1 MKITLRHGSSLD
13 DIICQGI
20 MDLALDDP
28 AITNLETRSPIKHQ
42 NRFRLPKLGGRRL
55 IASIDRKDVA
65 FVDYLIAKQHIK
77 YLFVH
82 PRYQRKGIGANLLN
96 SVQEQIKDTISVN
109 VLSINEK
116 AVLWYLSRGFKVSN
130 CWLERFNGKK
140 TGWLKLT
147 RSDFTLQSQRHS
159 KKLKLQRN

>member
-20 MDLALDDP
+20 MDLALDYP
-28 AITNLETRSPIKHQ
+28 AITDPETQSSIEHQ

-55 IASIDRKDVA
+55 IARIGRKDVA
-65 FVDYLIAKQHIK
+65 FIDYLIAKQHIK

-96 SVQEQIKDTISVN
+96 SVQEQIKASISVN

-116 AVLWYLSRGFKVSN
+116 AVLWYIGRGFKVSN

-147 RSDFTLQSQRHS
+147 RADVTLQSQRPS
-159 KKLKLQRN
+159 KKLK

>member
-1 MKITLRHGSSLD
+1 MKITLRHGTSLD

-28 AITNLETRSPIKHQ
+28 VIPNPETRSSIESQ

-55 IASIDRKDVA
+55 MARIDRKDVA

-82 PRYQRKGIGANLLN
+82 PRYQRKGIGGRLLTLA
-96 SVQEQIKDTISVN
+96 QEQIKDTISVN
-109 VLSINEK
+109 VLSLNEK
-116 AVLWYLSRGFKVSN
+116 AILWYLGRGFEVSN
-130 CWLERFNGKK
+130 RWLEHFNGKK
-140 TGWLKLT
+140 TAWLKLT
-147 RSDFTLQSQRHS
+147 RSDVTLQS
-159 KKLKLQRN
+159 

>member
-20 MDLALDDP
+20 VDLALDDP
-28 AITNLETRSPIKHQ
+28 AITDPETQSSIEHR

-82 PRYQRKGIGANLLN
+82 PKYQRKGIGASLLN
-96 SVQEQIKDTISVN
+96 SVQDQVKDAISVN

-116 AVLWYLSRGFKVSN
+116 AVLWYLGRGFKVSN
-130 CWLERFNGKK
+130 SWLARFNGKK

-147 RSDFTLQSQRHS
+147 RADVTLQSQRPS
-159 KKLKLQRN
+159 MKLK

>member
-13 DIICQGI
+13 DTICQGI

-28 AITNLETRSPIKHQ
+28 AITNPETRSSIKHQ

-82 PRYQRKGIGANLLN
+82 PRYQRNGFGAILLN
-96 SVQEQIKDTISVN
+96 SVQEHIKDAISVN
-109 VLSINEK
+109 VLSTNEK
-116 AVLWYLSRGFKVSN
+116 AVLWYLDHGFKVSN
-130 CWLERFNGKK
+130 CWIERFNSKK
-140 TGWLKLT
+140 TAWLKLT
-147 RSDFTLQSQRHS
+147 RADVTLQSQRP
-159 KKLKLQRN
+159 LK

>member
-13 DIICQGI
+13 DTICQSI
-20 MDLALDDP
+20 MDLALDDA
-28 AITNLETRSPIKHQ
+28 AITDPETRSSIEHQ

-82 PRYQRKGIGANLLN
+82 PKYQRKGIGTRLLTLA
-96 SVQEQIKDTISVN
+96 QEQIKDAISVN

-116 AVLWYLSRGFKVSN
+116 AVLWYLGRGFKVSN
-130 CWLERFNGKK
+130 RWLEHFNGKK
-140 TGWLKLT
+140 TAWLKLT
-147 RSDFTLQSQRHS
+147 RSDVTLQS
-159 KKLKLQRN
+159 

>member
-28 AITNLETRSPIKHQ
+28 AITDLETWLSKEHQ

-65 FVDYLIAKQHIK
+65 FADYLISKQHIK

-82 PRYQRKGIGANLLN
+82 PSYQRNGIGANLLN
-96 SVQEQIKDTISVN
+96 LVQEQIKDTISVN
-109 VLSINEK
+109 VLSINK
-116 AVLWYLSRGFKVSN
+116 NAVLWYLGRGFKVSN
-130 CWLERFNGKK
+130 CWSERFNGKK

-147 RSDFTLQSQRHS
+147 RADVTLQSQNPS
-159 KKLKLQRN
+159 KKLK

>member
-20 MDLALDDP
+20 MDLALNDP
-28 AITNLETRSPIKHQ
+28 AITDPETQSSIEHQ

-55 IASIDRKDVA
+55 IASIGRKDVA

-96 SVQEQIKDTISVN
+96 SVQEQIKASISVN

-116 AVLWYLSRGFKVSN
+116 AVLWYLGRGFKVSN

-147 RSDFTLQSQRHS
+147 RADVTLQSQRPS
-159 KKLKLQRN
+159 KKLK

>member
-28 AITNLETRSPIKHQ
+28 AITDPETRSSIGHQ

-55 IASIDRKDVA
+55 IASIDRKDIA

-82 PRYQRKGIGANLLN
+82 PKYQRKGIGANLLN
-96 SVQEQIKDTISVN
+96 SVQGQIKDAISVN

-116 AVLWYLSRGFKVSN
+116 AVLWYLGRGFKVSN
-130 CWLERFNGKK
+130 CWLERFNGKN

-147 RSDFTLQSQRHS
+147 RADVTLQSQRPS
-159 KKLKLQRN
+159 KKLK

>member
-1 MKITLRHGSSLD
+1 MKITLRHGTSLD

-20 MDLALDDP
+20 MDLALDDRVILDP
-28 AITNLETRSPIKHQ
+28 ETRSSIENQ

-55 IASIDRKDVA
+55 MARIDRKDVA

-82 PRYQRKGIGANLLN
+82 PRYQRKGIGTTLLTFA
-96 SVQEQIKDTISVN
+96 QEQIKGAISVN
-109 VLSINEK
+109 VLSINEE
-116 AVLWYLSRGFKVSN
+116 AVLWYLDRGFKVSN

-140 TGWLKLT
+140 TAWLKLT
-147 RSDFTLQSQRHS
+147 RADVTLQS
-159 KKLKLQRN
+159 

>member
-82 PRYQRKGIGANLLN
+82 PKYQRKGIGANLLN

>member
-1 MKITLRHGSSLD
+1 MKITLHHGTSLD

-20 MDLALDDP
+20 TDLALNDP
-28 AITNLETRSPIKHQ
+28 VITDPETRSSIENQ

-55 IASIDRKDVA
+55 IARIDRKDVA

-82 PRYQRKGIGANLLN
+82 PRYQRKGIGTNLLTFA
-96 SVQEQIKDTISVN
+96 QEQIKDAISVN

-116 AVLWYLSRGFKVSN
+116 AVLWYLGRGFKVSN
-130 CWLERFNGKK
+130 YWLERFNGKK
-140 TGWLKLT
+140 TAWLKLT
-147 RSDFTLQSQRHS
+147 LADVTLQSQRPW
-159 KKLKLQRN
+159 K

>member
-1 MKITLRHGSSLD
+1 MKITLRHGTSLD

-28 AITNLETRSPIKHQ
+28 VIPNPETRSSIESQ

-55 IASIDRKDVA
+55 MARIDRKDVA

-82 PRYQRKGIGANLLN
+82 PRYQRKGIGGRLLTLA
-96 SVQEQIKDTISVN
+96 QEQIKDAISVN

-116 AVLWYLSRGFKVSN
+116 AVLWYLGRGFKVSN
-130 CWLERFNGKK
+130 RWLERFNGKK
-140 TGWLKLT
+140 TAWLKLT
-147 RSDFTLQSQRHS
+147 RSDVTLQS
-159 KKLKLQRN
+159 

>member
-28 AITNLETRSPIKHQ
+28 AINNPETRSSIEHQ
-42 NRFRLPKLGGRRL
+42 KRFRLPKLGGRRL
-55 IASIDRKDVA
+55 IASIDRKNVA
-65 FVDYLIAKQHIK
+65 FVDYLIAKQHVK

-82 PRYQRKGIGANLLN
+82 PRYQRNGVGAILLN
-96 SVQEQIKDTISVN
+96 SVQEHIKDAISVN
-109 VLSINEK
+109 VLSTNEK
-116 AVLWYLSRGFKVSN
+116 AVLWYLGRGFKVSN

-147 RSDFTLQSQRHS
+147 RAHVMLQSQRPS
-159 KKLKLQRN
+159 KPLK

>member
-1 MKITLRHGSSLD
+1 MKITLRHGTSLD

-20 MDLALDDP
+20 IDLAFDDP
-28 AITNLETRSPIKHQ
+28 AIIDPETSSSIENQ

-55 IASIDRKDVA
+55 MARIGSQDVA

-82 PRYQRKGIGANLLN
+82 PRYQRKGIGGRLLTLA
-96 SVQEQIKDTISVN
+96 QEQIKDAISVN

-116 AVLWYLSRGFKVSN
+116 AVLWYLGRGFKVSN
-130 CWLERFNGKK
+130 RWLEHFNGKK
-140 TGWLKLT
+140 TAWLKLT
-147 RSDFTLQSQRHS
+147 RSDVTLQS
-159 KKLKLQRN
+159 

>member
-13 DIICQGI
+13 DTICQDLMG
-20 MDLALDDP
+20 LALDDT
-28 AITNLETRSPIKHQ
+28 AIADLENRSSAENL
-42 NRFRLPKLGGRRL
+42 NRFQLAKLKGRRL
-55 IASIDRKDVA
+55 IASVNTTDVA

-82 PRYQRKGIGANLLN
+82 PRYQSKGIGTNLLTFA
-96 SVQEQIKDTISVN
+96 QEQIKGAISVN

-116 AVLWYLSRGFKVSN
+116 AVLWYLGRGFKVSD

-140 TGWLKLT
+140 TAWLKLT
-147 RSDFTLQSQRHS
+147 RADFTLQSQRP
-159 KKLKLQRN
+159 LK